1 MKMLLQLLL
10 MGCILGIAPCG
21 VAKGHDLLPLGELP
35 ELSQDWE
42 LQEADS
48 SKQPGTPVR
57 WIVFRNRVSGDMLS
71 LATFPPEGQPK
82 RDLIYHSDTAH
93 ECFPD
98 GRPAWNRTNLEGL
111 INPILS
117 EASTLTVTKSGSS
130 TPVRVEVLKYCFV
143 TELKQGQNL
152 MAVGYCWSGDKAVVY
167 VQHTSATPI
176 TTEVAERTTRAL
188 IQKHSTFDATKPRE

>member
-1 MKMLLQLLL
+1 MKMLLQLLM
-10 MGCILGIAPCG
+10 MGCIVGIAQCG
-21 VAKGHDLLPLGELP
+21 VARSHDLLPLGELP
-35 ELSQDWE
+35 VLGQDWE

-48 SKQPGTPVR
+48 LKQPGTPVR
-57 WIVFRNRVSGDMLS
+57 WIVFRNKVSGDLLS
-71 LATFPPEGQPK
+71 LATYPPEGHPK
-82 RDLIYHSDTAH
+82 RKMIEYSDTAH

-98 GRPAWNRTNLEGL
+98 GRPAWNRTNQEAL

-130 TPVRVEVLKYCFV
+130 TPVRVAVLKYCFV
-143 TELKQGQNL
+143 TELEEGKNL

-176 TTEVAERTTRAL
+176 TTELVERTTRSL
-188 IQKHSTFDATKPRE
+188 IQKHSTFDAVKPRE